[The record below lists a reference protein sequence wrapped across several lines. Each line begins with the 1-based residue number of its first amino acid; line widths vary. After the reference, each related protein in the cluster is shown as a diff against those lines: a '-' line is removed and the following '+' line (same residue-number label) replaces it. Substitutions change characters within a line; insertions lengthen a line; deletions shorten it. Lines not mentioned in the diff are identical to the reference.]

1 MRRSELSRKVCG
13 WLVRGGIA
21 AAGDCLRSPCRCCV
35 TPTVTEGAAPLKLK
49 E

>member
-21 AAGDCLRSPCRCCV
+21 AAERRDFCG
-35 TPTVTEGAAPLKLK
+35 
-49 E
+49 